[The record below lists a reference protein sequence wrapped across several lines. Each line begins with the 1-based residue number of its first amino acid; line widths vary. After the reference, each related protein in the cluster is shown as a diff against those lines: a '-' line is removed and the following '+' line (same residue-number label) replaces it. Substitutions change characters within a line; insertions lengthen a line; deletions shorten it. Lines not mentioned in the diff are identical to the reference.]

1 MFYSPKLFFKDRWIF
16 GPLIGSVLLQLF
28 VWWYIL
34 ANIRPTTEQIF
45 LHYNVVFGVDLI
57 GEWWKIYYL
66 PIAGLLVMIV
76 NYVLG
81 LSFYRND
88 KLLSRVLSFFVL
100 FFHAFLVMAIVL
112 IVDKN
117 I

>member
-1 MFYSPKLFFKDRWIF
+1 MFYSPKLFFKDPWIF
-16 GPLIGSVLLQLF
+16 GPLIGSVLSQLI

-34 ANIRPTTEQIF
+34 ANIKPTVEQIF

-57 GEWWKIYYL
+57 GDWWKIYYL
-66 PIAGLLVMIV
+66 PLVGIIVMLV
-76 NYVLG
+76 NYISG
-81 LSFYRND
+81 LYFYGHD
-88 KLLSRVLSFFVL
+88 KLLSRVLTFFTV
-100 FFHAFLVMAIVL
+100 FFHVFLLIAIVL

>member
-1 MFYSPKLFFKDRWIF
+1 MFYSPKLFFKDPWIF
-16 GPLIGSVLLQLF
+16 GPLIGSVLAQLF

-34 ANIRPTTEQIF
+34 ANIRPTAEQLF

-66 PIAGLLVMIV
+66 PVAGILVILI
-76 NYVLG
+76 NY
-81 LSFYRND
+81 LSGWNFYSQD
-88 KLLSRVLSFFVL
+88 KLLARILSFFSV
-100 FFHAFLVMAIVL
+100 FFHVFLLIAIVL

>member
-1 MFYSPKLFFKDRWIF
+1 MFYSPKLFFRDPWILW
-16 GPLIGSVLLQLF
+16 PIIGSILSQLLI
-28 VWWYIL
+28 WWYIL
-34 ANIRPTTEQIF
+34 ANIRPTTEQLF

-66 PIAGLLVMIV
+66 PLAGFLVILV
-76 NYVLG
+76 NYLLG
-81 LSFYRND
+81 LHFYRHD
-88 KLLSRVLSFFVL
+88 KLLSRLLSFFTV
-100 FFHAFLVMAIVL
+100 FFHVFLLIAIVL